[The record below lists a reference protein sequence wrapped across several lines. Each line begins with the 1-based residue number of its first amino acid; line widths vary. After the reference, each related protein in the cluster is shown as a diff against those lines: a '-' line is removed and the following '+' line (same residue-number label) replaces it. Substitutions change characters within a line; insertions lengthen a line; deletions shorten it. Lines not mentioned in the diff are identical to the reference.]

1 MAKVIWSKGALGD
14 AYWAAE
20 YIAQDSPDQ
29 ASLFVERLHEAVKRL
44 EDFPASGR
52 RIPEAE
58 DPAFREIIV
67 GPYRVMYEVGDM
79 SAATAGVHG
88 SKPDVKRRRG
98 NVTRSRHEPRP
109 SVTNNLQQPQGHS

>member
-1 MAKVIWSKGALGD
+1 MAKVIWSNGALGD
-14 AYWAAE
+14 ADWAAE

-67 GPYRVMYEVGDM
+67 GPYRVMYEVGGDIVRI
-79 SAATAGVHG
+79 TAVVHG
-88 SKPDVKRRRG
+88 ARKPDMKRPPWR
-98 NVTRSRHEPRP
+98 
-109 SVTNNLQQPQGHS
+109 Q

>member
-67 GPYRVMYEVGDM
+67 GPYRVMYEVRGDIVRI
-79 SAATAGVHG
+79 TAGVHG
-88 SKPDVKRRRG
+88 ARKPDVKRPPWR
-98 NVTRSRHEPRP
+98 
-109 SVTNNLQQPQGHS
+109 Q